1 MSRLF
6 TATKISCA
14 RHIVSAFQ
22 LILLRNDHP
31 VSIQHSNTSQT
42 SSHGVLRLAGI
53 KLSSSALMNDVRT
66 FRCPSLS
73 Y

>member
-14 RHIVSAFQ
+14 RHSLDVPVD
-22 LILLRNDHP
+22 LVKKGHP
-31 VSIQHSNTSQT
+31 VLIRHSNTSRT